1 MKKNV
6 KRALVSGLAFSM
18 LLPLIPVDF
27 VEAAG
32 WQQDAAGWWWQE
44 DNASYPADTWKQIS
58 GQWYYF
64 DNNGYM
70 LEEGWHWIDGNCYY
84 MYAGGAM
91 ASDTWIGDYYLRE
104 DGSMATN
111 QWIGND
117 WVGADGK
124 RVPGMTENE
133 RKPEYSYEVYS
144 LKPFETTY
152 TGEFCM
158 VYLKTDNPN
167 EEDIEFTNVGSS
179 WNFDDVDYTYEDNI
193 VSFIEKVDGGY
204 LLSINTSKAGS
215 VPVEIYEYVSF
226 ASGSNIFGGRIA

>member
-6 KRALVSGLAFSM
+6 KRALISGLAFSM
-18 LLPLIPVDF
+18 LFPLIPVDF

-226 ASGSNIFGGRIA
+226 ASESNIFGGRIA